1 MNSPDAGSDAGHG
14 VDAGPGDGLVAR
26 ARMRQLADEQAA
38 LRRVATLVASGAQPA
53 DVFRAAAEEI
63 RQLFG
68 AGNAGIGRYEGAGS
82 SLVVVASV
90 GEDPLTL
97 PVGTRVELVG
107 DLPRRWCG
115 GPAIPPGSTT
125 TDGAACR
132 IRWQT
137 TCVSRASSPS

>member
-14 VDAGPGDGLVAR
+14 VNAGPGDGLVAG

-68 AGNAGIGRYEGAGS
+68 AGNAGIGRYEGPAARWWS
-82 SLVVVASV
+82 S
-90 GEDPLTL
+90 
-97 PVGTRVELVG
+97 
-107 DLPRRWCG
+107 PRSG
-115 GPAIPPGSTT
+115 GPAHI
-125 TDGAACR
+125 A
-132 IRWQT
+132 
-137 TCVSRASSPS
+137 SRDAR